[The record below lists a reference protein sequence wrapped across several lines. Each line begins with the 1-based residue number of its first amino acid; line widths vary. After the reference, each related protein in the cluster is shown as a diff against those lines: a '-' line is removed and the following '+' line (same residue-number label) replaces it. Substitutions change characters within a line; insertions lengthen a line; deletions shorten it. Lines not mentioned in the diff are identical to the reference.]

1 MNTPSA
7 TLYRSSKDRM
17 VGGVIA
23 AFAER
28 LGLDVPLSRFA
39 FAVLAI
45 TLPHL
50 IVAYIAALLIIP
62 EEGKA
67 PWLMQNDPAYA
78 PQQEAAGGE
87 GEEHA

>member
-1 MNTPSA
+1 M
-7 TLYRSSKDRM
+7 L
-17 VGGVIA
+17 GGVVA

-28 LGLDVPLSRFA
+28 LGLDVPLARFA

-45 TLPHL
+45 ILPHL
-50 IVAYIAALLIIP
+50 VVAYVAALLIIP

-78 PQQEAAGGE
+78 PQEAQGDAEDEAG
-87 GEEHA
+87 A